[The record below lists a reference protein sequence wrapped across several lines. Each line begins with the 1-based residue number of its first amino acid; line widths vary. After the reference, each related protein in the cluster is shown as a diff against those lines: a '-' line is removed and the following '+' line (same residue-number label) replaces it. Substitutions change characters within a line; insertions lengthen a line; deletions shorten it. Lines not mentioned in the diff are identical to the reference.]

1 MKLEKKNGLLSRT
14 SYHNAFLNEI
24 KGWSNIKTSI
34 RYKSSQNGLI
44 MNWLTQL
51 SKL

>member
-34 RYKSSQNGLI
+34 RYKAHKMDWSWIDWHN
-44 MNWLTQL
+44 
-51 SKL
+51 